1 MKLTPLPNE
10 SAEAY
15 LARQAI
21 EDCATKYIATVG
33 EAALTGRMKDSRE
46 NGAKAVFDLNAP
58 HANGVLDAVAAKTGK
73 SRSLL
78 IVQDILACELL
89 ETQTGVQPDS
99 PVPADKMTLV
109 PSDPAAYVAHLTA
122 LRAAKAGLAA
132 LGYAV
137 VDL

>member
-78 IVQDILACELL
+78 IVQDILACVLL
-89 ETQTGVQPDS
+89 ETQTGVH
-99 PVPADKMTLV
+99 
-109 PSDPAAYVAHLTA
+109 PAAYVAHLTA